1 MAYGIMMQVAQAI
14 AKAEYSKA
22 VQAAVVI
29 QRAFRRWRWEQML
42 RRRRRS
48 RRRSSK

>member
-1 MAYGIMMQVAQAI
+1 MTYGIMMQVAQAI
-14 AKAEYSKA
+14 AKAEYGKA